1 MPFTVDTEVI
11 NVLNVLP
18 ERTYA
23 NDCEMHLLEEKDR
36 TAIVC

>member
-1 MPFTVDTEVI
+1 MALEKVRD
-11 NVLNVLP
+11 LLA